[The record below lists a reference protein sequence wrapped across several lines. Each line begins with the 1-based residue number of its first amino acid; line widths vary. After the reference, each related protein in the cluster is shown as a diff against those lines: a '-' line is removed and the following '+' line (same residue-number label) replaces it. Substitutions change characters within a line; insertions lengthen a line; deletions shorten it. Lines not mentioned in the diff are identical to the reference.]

1 MPLIAISNPALAGQT
16 VWVRL
21 WEFGGDFEGTFDVC
35 ATGNTGIC
43 IPTTSDCAGAI
54 PLCSD
59 SPVSNLASG
68 QGCVA
73 DLNSN
78 NDGCLSGEHNTSWF
92 LVQISTS
99 GTWGWDGVFNVSSNG
114 IEYDW
119 ALWQISGNPLT
130 NPSICGNLNQPIRCS
145 YASQAGKSEVSMGMN
160 STDPDIFE
168 GSSPSGNGYTQWLT
182 NAQAGEYY
190 LLMIDRWSTGGGSF
204 TLDFTGTATMNC
216 DITIPL
222 PIELM
227 SFSGKNISDYNQLNW
242 ITATENNND
251 YFTLERS
258 DDGHEWIEIDR
269 INGVGNSTTLTSYS
283 YQDYD
288 YVNNKINYYRLSQT
302 DFDGTRETFDI
313 VSINNINEFDEISY
327 VKVYDLLGREC
338 NDMIAGGVYFIV
350 TFYVSGRV
358 ESNLIRK

>member
-1 MPLIAISNPALAGQT
+1 MVSNYTGASTSGFQLKWGGTAQ
-16 VWVRL
+16 
-21 WEFGGDFEGTFDVC
+21 FGVQ
-35 ATGNTGIC
+35 
-43 IPTTSDCAGAI
+43 PTNITDPVVSNCSINSVITA
-54 PLCSD
+54 PLCSG
-59 SPVSNLASG
+59 SLIFSYRYQINWG
-68 QGCVA
+68 
-73 DLNSN
+73 
-78 NDGCLSGEHNTSWF
+78 DGTTTFATSTN
-92 LVQISTS
+92 ISHTYSSS
-99 GTWGWDGVFNVSSNG
+99 GTYTITMLV
-114 IEYDW
+114 
-119 ALWQISGNPLT
+119 
-130 NPSICGNLNQPIRCS
+130 
-145 YASQAGKSEVSMGMN
+145 
-160 STDPDIFE
+160 TDPSGCQE
-168 GSSPSGNGYTQWLT
+168 GVSKTVTVSCI
-182 NAQAGEYY
+182 A
-190 LLMIDRWSTGGGSF
+190 
-204 TLDFTGTATMNC
+204 
-216 DITIPL
+216 L

-227 SFSGKNISDYNQLNW
+227 SFSGEHIQNYNNLVW
-242 ITATENNND
+242 ESASENNND